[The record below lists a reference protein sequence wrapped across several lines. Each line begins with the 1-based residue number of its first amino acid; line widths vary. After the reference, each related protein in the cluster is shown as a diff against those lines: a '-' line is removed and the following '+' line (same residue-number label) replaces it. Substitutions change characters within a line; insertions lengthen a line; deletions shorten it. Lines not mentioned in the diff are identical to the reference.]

1 MIFTKTFTQ
10 QIPSTMFRI
19 CQTSIYDQKS
29 SQFLLVHLIKK
40 TPVSWFHMEY
50 WNSKSFAA
58 IVLKTLFVSPNTKIA
73 SGISVERTSYW
84 FYIPLWFHPNVS
96 LQHLQKKI
104 GFLKLNLQ
112 RISHSVHNHNF
123 DLYELKY
130 VQYLWCR
137 KVNMTSAN
145 LIILWTRLLI
155 YVSF

>member
-1 MIFTKTFTQ
+1 LNFIFIFFKTSHKGEPVNTWSLRKPSLNKYLLLCSVYVKHRYRSEIFTISSGTFDQNTCFL
-10 QIPSTMFRI
+10 IPYGI
-19 CQTSIYDQKS
+19 LE
-29 SQFLLVHLIKK
+29 FLI
-40 TPVSWFHMEY
+40 
-50 WNSKSFAA
+50 FAA

-130 VQYLWCR
+130 VQN
-137 KVNMTSAN
+137 V
-145 LIILWTRLLI
+145 
-155 YVSF
+155 VSQS